1 MSQTVNFQD
10 VETAKVQQNSDI
22 LRSGNF
28 SATIIRA
35 GVKSDFEELQLM
47 LRTIGEGEPDIHA
60 YASGAVFQDL
70 LREFSPTNKENPFD
84 NQALFGQTSPLSA
97 TNAINTTRQALQ
109 RVSNVLDLVK
119 RAINLIDI
127 IYDRVDNI
135 TSASN
140 SEFLSTIP
148 RTENLLVW
156 ANRVGAVLNPDIVGI
171 KALSIQTK
179 SSKTTTDLYGLLDLL
194 DKLTLELQTLLVLPA
209 YYRTATSSDTSNLD
223 VPVKTIFVKKGET
236 LEAIAYRELGNSD
249 RSSLIMEYNNL
260 TPEDIQGEGWNGRKI
275 NIPYADPVDSDRIRN
290 NFVLDG
296 QTGIQALGKDLPNEL
311 SSKNGDLEALDYT
324 NTFLQSLDN
333 ILQTSIGAIPEQPTY
348 GNRIIE
354 LDAQS
359 GAPQLFGPMTSV
371 EVRRALMTNPR
382 VQNAEVLSAVKDG
395 AAFIIKTQVVAI
407 NRLAEAELNSSLD
420 LL

>member
-84 NQALFGQTSPLSA
+84 NQALFGQTNPLSA
-97 TNAINTTRQALQ
+97 TNAIITTRQALQ

-209 YYRTATSSDTSNLD
+209 YYRTAASSDTSNLD
-223 VPVKTIFVKKGET
+223 IPVKTIFVKKGET
-236 LEAIAYRELGNSD
+236 LEAISHRELGNSD
-249 RSSLIMEYNNL
+249 KVSLIMEYNNL
-260 TPEDIQGEGWNGRKI
+260 TPEDIQGDGWNGRKI

>member
-1 MSQTVNFQD
+1 MSQTVNYQD
-10 VETAKVQQNSDI
+10 VETAKAQQSSDI

-47 LRTIGEGEPDIHA
+47 LRTIAEGEPDIHA

-97 TNAINTTRQALQ
+97 TNAIITTRQALQ

-135 TSASN
+135 VSTSN
-140 SEFLSTIP
+140 SEFVSTIP

-156 ANRVGAVLNPDIVGI
+156 ANRVGAVLNPGVVGI
-171 KALSIQTK
+171 KALRIQTK
-179 SSKTTTDLYGLLDLL
+179 SSRTTTDLYGLLDLL

-223 VPVKTIFVKKGET
+223 VPVKTIFVKNGET
-236 LEAIAYRELGNSD
+236 LEEIAYRELGNSD

-296 QTGIQALGKDLPNEL
+296 QIGIQALGIDLPNEL
-311 SSKNGDLEALDYT
+311 SSRNGDLEALDYT

-333 ILQTSIGAIPEQPTY
+333 ILQTSVGGIPEQPEY

-395 AAFIIKTQVVAI
+395 AKFIIKTQIVAI